1 MNQLIPL
8 IEDFLAAM
16 KKVSEASEEL
26 SSQASRLPST
36 TNKDL
41 PRKVDELNELCFNG
55 MKTYN
60 DAMAL
65 VEAMQNLAG
74 R

>member
-8 IEDFLAAM
+8 IEDFLAAI

-26 SSQASRLPST
+26 SNQASRLPST
-36 TNKDL
+36 SAEDL
-41 PRKVDELNELCFNG
+41 PSKVDELNELCLNG

-60 DAMAL
+60 EAMAL
-65 VEAMQNLAG
+65 VEAMQDLAG